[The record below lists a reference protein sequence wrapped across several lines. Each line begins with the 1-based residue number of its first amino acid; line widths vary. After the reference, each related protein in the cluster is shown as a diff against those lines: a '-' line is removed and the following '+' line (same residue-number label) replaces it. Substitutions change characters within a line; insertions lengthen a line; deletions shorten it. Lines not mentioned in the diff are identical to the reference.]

1 MPCPSCPIMTNM
13 IRIEEIKEE
22 DKLKYKDLLLLGDE
36 DMHMIERYL
45 HRGVM
50 YALFDDEA
58 RTIAVVTEE
67 GPSTMELKNLA
78 TVPRYQGQ
86 GYGHIMVDFIKALA
100 KKRRCT
106 LLVGTGDNPKT
117 IGFYES
123 CGFTRSHFI
132 EDFFTDNYDHVIIED
147 GIKLKDMVY
156 LKLEP

>member
-1 MPCPSCPIMTNM
+1 MTNM

-50 YALFDDEA
+50 YVLFDDEA

-78 TVPRYQGQ
+78 TVPQYQGQ
-86 GYGHIMVDFIKALA
+86 GYGHAMVDFIKALA
-100 KKRRCT
+100 KKRLCT

-117 IGFYES
+117 IRFYES
-123 CGFTRSHFI
+123 CGFTRSHII